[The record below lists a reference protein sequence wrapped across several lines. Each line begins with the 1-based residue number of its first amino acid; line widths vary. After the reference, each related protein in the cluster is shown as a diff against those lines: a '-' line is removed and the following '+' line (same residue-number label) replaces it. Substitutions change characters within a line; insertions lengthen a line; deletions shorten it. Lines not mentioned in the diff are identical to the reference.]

1 MTDKNIGY
9 IICETATT
17 YVDKINIIKESA
29 GSIRRLIAEGVMQ
42 TADERNR
49 NGRWYGKEEL
59 FPQLKA
65 PRTVEL
71 LKAGYLRAECGHP
84 LSKDLARQQT
94 IDGKACCA
102 QFLDLWTEGNNVM
115 GRFKGTNN
123 DLGEEFDMDLRDG
136 CLPAWSLRALGSV
149 DETSRG
155 LEVKNLKLI
164 TYDNVI
170 YPSHPG
176 AYTKRIVSES
186 TEELGD
192 YTRRRP
198 EHIVTE
204 SAGGHTYVD
213 NGKGL
218 LVPINN
224 QSVIDYIKTESCNFH
239 KIKESFDLLYE
250 TIVPIDN
257 CTKIQMTDRFGST
270 IVVNL
275 EDYIHNE
282 IMDYCAN
289 R

>member
-1 MTDKNIGY
+1 MNIGY

-17 YVDKINIIKESA
+17 YVDKVNIIKESA
-29 GSIRRLIAEGVMQ
+29 GSSRRLVGEGVLQ
-42 TADERNR
+42 TADEKNR

-59 FPQLKA
+59 FPQIKA
-65 PRTVEL
+65 PRTMEL

-94 IDGKACCA
+94 IDAKLCCA

-136 CLPAWSLRALGSV
+136 CFPAWSLRALGTV

-192 YTRRRP
+192 YTRKRP
-198 EHIVTE
+198 EHVVTE
-204 SAGGHTYVD
+204 STGGHTYVD

-224 QSVIDYIKTESCNFH
+224 QSVIDYIKTESCSFH

>member
-1 MTDKNIGY
+1 MNIGY

-17 YVDKINIIKESA
+17 YVDKVNIIKESA
-29 GSIRRLIAEGVMQ
+29 GSSRRLVAEGVLQ
-42 TADERNR
+42 TADEKNR

-59 FPQLKA
+59 FPQIKA
-65 PRTVEL
+65 PRTMEL

-94 IDGKACCA
+94 IDAKLCCA

-136 CLPAWSLRALGSV
+136 CYPAWSLRALGTV

-224 QSVIDYIKTESCNFH
+224 QSVIDYIKTESCSFH

>member
-1 MTDKNIGY
+1 MNIGY

-17 YVDKINIIKESA
+17 YVDKVNIIKEST
-29 GSIRRLIAEGVMQ
+29 GSSRRLVAEGVLQ
-42 TADERNR
+42 TADEKNR

-65 PRTVEL
+65 PRTMEL

-94 IDGKACCA
+94 IDAKLCCA

-136 CLPAWSLRALGSV
+136 CLPAWSLRALGTV

-176 AYTKRIVSES
+176 VKFAQRI
-186 TEELGD
+186 
-192 YTRRRP
+192 
-198 EHIVTE
+198 
-204 SAGGHTYVD
+204 
-213 NGKGL
+213 
-218 LVPINN
+218 
-224 QSVIDYIKTESCNFH
+224 
-239 KIKESFDLLYE
+239 
-250 TIVPIDN
+250 
-257 CTKIQMTDRFGST
+257 
-270 IVVNL
+270 
-275 EDYIHNE
+275 
-282 IMDYCAN
+282 
-289 R
+289 

>member
-1 MTDKNIGY
+1 MNIGY

-17 YVDKINIIKESA
+17 YVDKVNIIKESA
-29 GSIRRLIAEGVMQ
+29 GSSRRLVAEGVLQ
-42 TADERNR
+42 TADEKNR

-59 FPQLKA
+59 FPQIKA
-65 PRTVEL
+65 PRTMEL

-94 IDGKACCA
+94 IDAKLCCA

-136 CLPAWSLRALGSV
+136 CFPAWSLRALGTV

-198 EHIVTE
+198 EHVVTE
-204 SAGGHTYVD
+204 NAGGHTYVD

-224 QSVIDYIKTESCNFH
+224 QSVIDYIKTESCSFH

>member
-1 MTDKNIGY
+1 MNIGY

-17 YVDKINIIKESA
+17 YVDKVNIIKESA
-29 GSIRRLIAEGVMQ
+29 GSSRRLVAEGVLQ
-42 TADERNR
+42 TADEKNR

-59 FPQLKA
+59 FPQIKA
-65 PRTVEL
+65 PRTMEL

-94 IDGKACCA
+94 IDAKLCCA

-136 CLPAWSLRALGSV
+136 CFPAWSLRALGTV

-170 YPSHPG
+170 YPSHPA

-192 YTRRRP
+192 YTRKRP

-224 QSVIDYIKTESCNFH
+224 QSVIDYIKTESCSFH

>member
-1 MTDKNIGY
+1 MNIGY

-17 YVDKINIIKESA
+17 YVDKVNIIKESA
-29 GSIRRLIAEGVMQ
+29 GSSRRLVAEGVLQ
-42 TADERNR
+42 TADEKNR

-59 FPQLKA
+59 FPQIKA
-65 PRTVEL
+65 PRTMEL

-94 IDGKACCA
+94 IDAKLCCA

-136 CLPAWSLRALGSV
+136 CFPAWSLRALGTV

-192 YTRRRP
+192 YTRKRP
-198 EHIVTE
+198 EHVVTE
-204 SAGGHTYVD
+204 SAGGHTYID

-224 QSVIDYIKTESCNFH
+224 QSVIDYIKTESCSFH